1 MLEKRGQ
8 RSHMPL
14 ICLLK
19 ILRKQMS
26 AKLLETLCTS
36 EMRNCYH
43 RLSHLSLGPFFPP
56 IRLTPNLDLTF
67 LLVRRQLLESPAEL
81 KPQSGSPSPAT
92 LLIETI
98 CDAGR
103 RQERPLPSQSLSGKK
118 SIHVQPANKGSAEET
133 QNSPETKQLPGVQ
146 CRAPNFPSSLC
157 TLVCVLIMSLYFL
170 YSDDWTCRG
179 GAAPPR
185 AKGIFLMNHV
195 LASHFIL

>member
-43 RLSHLSLGPFFPP
+43 QLSHLFLGPFFPP

-81 KPQSGSPSPAT
+81 KPQLGSPSPAT

-98 CDAGR
+98 CGAGR

-118 SIHVQPANKGSAEET
+118 ASMFHLPTKGLRKKPKTALKL
-133 QNSPETKQLPGVQ
+133 NSCLVCSVGLQ
-146 CRAPNFPSSLC
+146 NFPALC
-157 TLVCVLIMSLYFL
+157 VHLCVC
-170 YSDDWTCRG
+170 
-179 GAAPPR
+179 
-185 AKGIFLMNHV
+185 
-195 LASHFIL
+195 